1 MINKIETNE
10 VYTFKLTSG
19 EEVISKVIGFD
30 GEYAQLEEPLSIAP
44 NPQGMGLM
52 PSMFTAE
59 RDKIVLLNTNTVTMF
74 CITADPIRIK
84 YIEATTGITTASK
97 KIVLG

>member
-1 MINKIETNE
+1 MKKLETNE
-10 VYTFKLTSG
+10 VYTFKLSSG
-19 EEVISKVIGFD
+19 EEVIGKVVSQDDISIELGT
-30 GEYAQLEEPLSIAP
+30 PLSIAP

-59 RDKIVLLNTNTVTMF
+59 QDKNITLNTNTVTMYAE
-74 CITADPIRIK
+74 TADAVRIK

>member
-1 MINKIETNE
+1 MKNIELNE
-10 VYTFKLTSG
+10 VYTLKISSG
-19 EEVISKVIGFD
+19 EEVIGKIVGVSD
-30 GEYAQLEEPLSIAP
+30 GTLELSNPLSVAP
-44 NPQGMGLM
+44 NHQGMGLM

-59 RDKIVLLNTNTVTMF
+59 QDKNVMLNTNMVTMYAV
-74 CITADPIRIK
+74 TADQVRIK

>member
-1 MINKIETNE
+1 MKNIELNE

-19 EEVISKVIGFD
+19 EEVISKVVSID
-30 GEYAQLEEPLSIAP
+30 ENTMQLSNPLSVAP

-59 RDKIVLLNTNTVTMF
+59 QDKSVTLNTNMITMYAE
-74 CITADPIRIK
+74 TADQVRIK

>member
-1 MINKIETNE
+1 MKNVEVGE

-19 EEVISKVIGFD
+19 EEVISKVTAID
-30 GEYAQLEEPLSIAP
+30 GQYITLSDPLSVAP

-59 RDKIVLLNTNTVTMF
+59 GDKPVTLNTSMVTMWAE
-74 CITADPIRIK
+74 TADQVRIK

-97 KIVLG
+97 KLIMG